1 MAVAEAPL
9 REDGRDGVDGAQI
22 DLDELCGLGVDEGAG
37 APGAARQVHVEPARV
52 GAHAARLVA
61 RAGGELIRRDPS
73 VLQPER
79 HAAVVC
85 REMGDC

>member
-9 REDGRDGVDGAQI
+9 GEDGRDGVDGAQV
-22 DLDELCGLGVDEGAG
+22 DLDELGRLGVDEGAG

-61 RAGGELIRRDPS
+61 RARGELIRRDAP
-73 VLQPER
+73 VLEPER
-79 HAAVVC
+79 PAAVVC
-85 REMGDC
+85 TEMGDG